1 VDSGLGGYGSSV
13 KNSLKWRGLLL
24 AALPLIFLAVF
35 YFFPLFKI
43 LDLSFRPEGRFDS
56 TGLLA
61 IVTHGRYL
69 HVIWFT
75 LWQAVVSTV
84 LTLLIGLPGAYVFA
98 RYRFPAKSLVL
109 SLTSVPFVLPTLVV
123 AAAFRALLGPAGLA
137 NTVLADHLPW
147 LPQINIDQTVWFI
160 LLAHVFYNYTLVVR
174 LVGGF
179 WSRLQPALVEAART
193 MGASP
198 IRAFRE
204 VTLPLLMPAIFA
216 AGLLVFVFCFTS
228 FGVVLILGGPRLATI
243 EVEIYRQAVHI
254 FNLPLAATLSIFQ
267 ILFTA
272 AVMWVYSYL
281 GGKASVT
288 LHPQALEL
296 TQRIPKNINER
307 LMVYGNLALMAVLLA
322 TPLAALVIQSFSAV
336 DGWTLAFYRE
346 LFFNRAQ
353 SIFFVPPIQAI
364 FNSLGFALFAT
375 VLAVV
380 LGGLAAKFLARPEGR
395 AVSLWDPLFM
405 LPLSTSAVTLGF
417 GFIIALNKPP
427 LNLRS
432 SWVLVPIAHTLVA
445 LPFVI
450 RSLLPALRGLPRQ
463 LKEAAHMLGASPLRA
478 FWHVELPIVSRALLV
493 GAVFAFSVSLG
504 EFGAT
509 AFVARPQTPTMP
521 VAIYQFL
528 GRVGTMNYGQAMAM
542 STLLMLVT
550 TASFLVLDKVRKPG
564 GGNY

>member
-1 VDSGLGGYGSSV
+1 MKSGF
-13 KNSLKWRGLLL
+13 KWRGLLL
-24 AALPLIFLAVF
+24 AGPPLLFLAVF

-43 LDLSFRPEGRFDS
+43 LDLSFRSEGRFDYS
-56 TGLLA
+56 GLAALVTGS
-61 IVTHGRYL
+61 RYL
-69 HVIWFT
+69 HVVWFT
-75 LWQAVVSTV
+75 FWQAVVSTL
-84 LTLLIGLPGAYVFA
+84 LTLAIGLPGAYVFA
-98 RYRFPAKSLVL
+98 RYRFPGKSLVL

-123 AAAFRALLGPAGLA
+123 AAAFRALLGPAGLV
-137 NTVLADHLPW
+137 NTWLTEFLPW
-147 LPQINIDQTVWFI
+147 FPHINIDHTVWFV

-174 LVGGF
+174 IVGGF

-198 IRAFRE
+198 LRAFRE
-204 VTLPLLMPAIFA
+204 ITFPLLLPAIFA

-228 FGVVLILGGPRLATI
+228 FGVVLILGGPLLSTI
-243 EVEIYRQAVHI
+243 EVEIYRQAMHI
-254 FNLPLAATLSIFQ
+254 FNLPLAATLSVFQ

-272 AVMWVYSYL
+272 GVMWVHSYL

-288 LHPQALEL
+288 LHPQSLEL
-296 TQRIPKNINER
+296 TQRIPKRPNER
-307 LMVYGNLALMAVLLA
+307 LMVFGNLALMAILLA
-322 TPLAALVIQSFSAV
+322 TPLAALVIQSFATT

-346 LFFNRAQ
+346 LFLNRSQ
-353 SIFFVPPIQAI
+353 SIFFVPPIEAI
-364 FNSLGFALFAT
+364 FNSLGFALVAT
-375 VLAVV
+375 VMAVV
-380 LGGLAAKFLARPEGR
+380 LGGMAAKFLARPGGG
-395 AVSLWDPLFM
+395 AGSLWDPIFM

-463 LKEAAHMLGASPLRA
+463 LKEAAFMLGASPLKA
-478 FWHVELPIVSRALLV
+478 FRHVELPIISRAVLV

-550 TASFLVLDKVRKPG
+550 AISFLVIDKVRRPG
-564 GGNY
+564 GGAY

>member
-254 FNLPLAATLSIFQ
+254 FNLPLAATLSIFKFCSQ
-267 ILFTA
+267 RPSCGCIPIWA
-272 AVMWVYSYL
+272 A
-281 GGKASVT
+281 
-288 LHPQALEL
+288 
-296 TQRIPKNINER
+296 R
-307 LMVYGNLALMAVLLA
+307 L
-322 TPLAALVIQSFSAV
+322 
-336 DGWTLAFYRE
+336 R
-346 LFFNRAQ
+346 
-353 SIFFVPPIQAI
+353 
-364 FNSLGFALFAT
+364 
-375 VLAVV
+375 
-380 LGGLAAKFLARPEGR
+380 
-395 AVSLWDPLFM
+395 
-405 LPLSTSAVTLGF
+405 
-417 GFIIALNKPP
+417 
-427 LNLRS
+427 
-432 SWVLVPIAHTLVA
+432 
-445 LPFVI
+445 
-450 RSLLPALRGLPRQ
+450 
-463 LKEAAHMLGASPLRA
+463 
-478 FWHVELPIVSRALLV
+478 
-493 GAVFAFSVSLG
+493 
-504 EFGAT
+504 
-509 AFVARPQTPTMP
+509 
-521 VAIYQFL
+521 
-528 GRVGTMNYGQAMAM
+528 
-542 STLLMLVT
+542 
-550 TASFLVLDKVRKPG
+550 
-564 GGNY
+564 